1 MKNWYVYP
9 MKECSWKNRYSIL
22 AGIIT
27 CLMVAGIPAAIA
39 ADETTPQPAGGTIT
53 VFSYPHGA
61 AVYLNGVYRGDTP
74 ATLLNVPPG
83 DYFVNVSMAGYNNE
97 SFLTTIYPGS
107 TRDFGVNLEK
117 ASGAPITP
125 TGDGSIA
132 VDSNPGGA
140 AVTLDGNPVGTTP
153 TGRAAL
159 ILNAVPA
166 GSHTVT
172 VELAGYPPYTSTVTV
187 IRNQV
192 VQVNADFEQRS
203 PTITGTPIA
212 TTDRGEPVP
221 LSPLTAVAAA
231 GLICF
236 AAAFRRS

>member
-1 MKNWYVYP
+1 MQQ
-9 MKECSWKNRYSIL
+9 CSWKNRSLLL

-27 CLMVAGIPAAIA
+27 CLLVAGIPAAMA
-39 ADETTPQPAGGTIT
+39 ADNTTPQPAGGTIT
-53 VFSYPHGA
+53 VFSYPQGA

-74 ATLLNVPPG
+74 AILLNVLPG
-83 DYFVNVSMAGYNNE
+83 DYFVNVRLAGYNNE
-97 SFLTTIYPGS
+97 SFTTIIYDGS
-107 TRDFGVNLEK
+107 TREFGVNLER
-117 ASGAPITP
+117 ASAAPVTP
-125 TGDGSIA
+125 AGDGSIA

-140 AVTLDGNPVGTTP
+140 AVLLDGNAAGTTP

-192 VQVNADFEQRS
+192 VQVNADFELRS
-203 PTITGTPIA
+203 PTIPGTPVA

-221 LSPLTAVAAA
+221 LSPLTAAGAA
-231 GLICF
+231 GLVGL
-236 AAAFRRS
+236 AAVFRRS